1 MSRCQWNTKQHSH
14 QPNHGPMR
22 HELSFKV
29 LNSGVSICFSIFH
42 HSSSV
47 CGLCWCTCLL
57 GVVQWVMSNCVLT
70 WSCHIVSSTR
80 PFLIVFV
87 INYVVRMLFI
97 HFLCCSSDCAAYSAL
112 LAIFL
117 LSQPTP
123 PCGWDVSYSLIINHY
138 SCTTHCHGARSRDLL
153 CCASWTISLVTVL
166 A

>member
-1 MSRCQWNTKQHSH
+1 MY
-14 QPNHGPMR
+14 M
-22 HELSFKV
+22 FV
-29 LNSGVSICFSIFH
+29 
-42 HSSSV
+42 
-47 CGLCWCTCLL
+47 

-70 WSCHIVSSTR
+70 WSCHIASSTR

-138 SCTTHCHGARSRDLL
+138 SCTTHCHGAQEQGFVVLCFLNYITSHCSGLTHCRDYPGEGICGGFVVLCFLNHITKSLL
-153 CCASWTISLVTVL
+153 WHNPLSWRPKIIQISLW
-166 A
+166 